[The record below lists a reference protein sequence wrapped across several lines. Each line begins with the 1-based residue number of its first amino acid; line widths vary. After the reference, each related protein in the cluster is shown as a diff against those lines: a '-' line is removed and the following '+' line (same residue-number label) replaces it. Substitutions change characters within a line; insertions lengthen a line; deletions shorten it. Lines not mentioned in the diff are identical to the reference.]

1 MHGMEVSSE
10 KGLVLVPSYDFK
22 CSTCGATREVFIH
35 HKEYEKY
42 IVRCEVDYK
51 PMERVFSAPAI
62 KFNGSGFYS
71 TGG

>member
-1 MHGMEVSSE
+1 M
-10 KGLVLVPSYDFK
+10 PNYDFK
-22 CSTCGATREVFIH
+22 CPTCGATREVFIH

-42 IVRCEVDYK
+42 VVRCAVDYK
-51 PMERVFSAPAI
+51 IMERIYSAPPAI